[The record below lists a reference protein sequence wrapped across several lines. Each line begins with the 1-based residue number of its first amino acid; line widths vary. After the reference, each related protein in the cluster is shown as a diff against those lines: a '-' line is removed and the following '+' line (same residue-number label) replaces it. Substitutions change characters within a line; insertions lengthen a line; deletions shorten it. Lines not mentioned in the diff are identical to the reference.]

1 MRNIFII
8 IFIQLIIISC
18 NQKNEK
24 PYQPKKDE
32 KFSEAVNSCT
42 KIVFLIKKENQFD
55 YSREDSAFVA
65 KEKYAAENKVQIQK
79 FKNLFNNAERTA
91 YCPDSKANYMIVFYN
106 NQKQI
111 DYYYVDTIKLK
122 DKVIVFQKGYQSSQI
137 IEKLMW
143 NNFLKEV
150 KLQ

>member
-79 FKNLFNNAERTA
+79 FKN
-91 YCPDSKANYMIVFYN
+91 SKICLTMQKGQLIVLT
-106 NQKQI
+106 QKQI
-111 DYYYVDTIKLK
+111 I
-122 DKVIVFQKGYQSSQI
+122 
-137 IEKLMW
+137 
-143 NNFLKEV
+143 
-150 KLQ
+150 